1 MVKRGIALLMLL
13 AVAGALQA
21 EVRSWVA
28 RNPVVAGEAFHF
40 MVESE
45 NGDDGAEPDL
55 SGLQEF
61 EVVSRSVQN
70 STTIVNTQVTHSMR
84 WTFTLVPRAAGEFTI
99 PAIPVGSE
107 QTQPFVLKVVN
118 PGSQQ
123 SGQPAAV
130 DVKAKLSR
138 KSVYPG
144 QELVY
149 TVRIVRWVDAE
160 EESLAPV
167 EPFADQVERTDP
179 QTRIEMVNGR
189 KAKVTTL
196 HYLIYP
202 KQAGTLK
209 LPSLRYQGNVLVGNS
224 RGSFQNLRM
233 FNRNTRRLYR
243 QTPERTVTVK
253 PLPAGQTGWW
263 LPARKV
269 QLVRIWKPNPPQFQV
284 GEPTTMELVITA
296 EGVLPSQLPTLELAA
311 PDGLRAYPG
320 TPASSK
326 TLTQSGFRSEWKQSW
341 ALIPVRAGR
350 FVLPELR
357 LRWWDTQHE
366 RFREAVVPEQVIEA
380 IPSAA
385 PQSQA
390 ARMTSESE
398 PAIGHRP
405 SATSDPPPT
414 ADPFWKW
421 LALGSLGLWSLTL
434 VGWAWSRQRRETP
447 EKSGTEAA
455 TANLRQTSKQL
466 LAACK
471 ANDGEKARS
480 ALLAWEQLRHPQEQ
494 LRNLDDVV
502 RLDPALKESV
512 DELLQSCY
520 GTLPQAWE
528 GTTLLGTVE
537 QLAKKPN
544 SKSSTPEKPV
554 LEPMVP

>member
-167 EPFADQVERTDP
+167 EPFAAQVERTDP

-202 KQAGTLK
+202 RQAGTLK

-311 PDGLRAYPG
+311 PDGLRAYPD

-405 SATSDPPPT
+405 SATSDLPPT

-421 LALGSLGLWSLTL
+421 LALGSLGLWGVTL

-455 TANLRQTSKQL
+455 TANLRQASKQL

-471 ANDGEKARS
+471 ANDGERARA
-480 ALLAWEQLRHPQEQ
+480 ALLAWEQLRHPQAQ

-502 RLDPALKESV
+502 RLDPTLKEPV
-512 DELLQSCY
+512 DELLQSRY